1 MGCPSTV
8 DFEEM
13 AVATADMQMQ
23 TMVGSED
30 PAPEEDTKE
39 ENK

>member
-8 DFEEM
+8 NFEEM

-23 TMVGSED
+23 TMLGSED
-30 PAPEEDTKE
+30 PVPEDEAKE
-39 ENK
+39 ESK